1 MAAILKIMCWMKE
14 KRSTDAAVKPKLK
27 RKFSLGEVTQQSSN
41 SSVERYYNQLVKQ
54 LKKLER
60 DGKRLD
66 VMSDAYDEVK
76 KLEAKV
82 RQEIDRLTSDKD
94 KIIQKLI
101 NKKNK
106 EEENAWKHFLRQQI
120 NQLRS
125 KRDFNEFCV
134 KHDVSDSH

>member
-1 MAAILKIMCWMKE
+1 MKE

-106 EEENAWKHFLRQQI
+106 EEENA
-120 NQLRS
+120 
-125 KRDFNEFCV
+125 
-134 KHDVSDSH
+134 